1 MTDKQFD
8 ECMRRMKQGDKSALK
23 EVYESYLPYI
33 YAIVLGVV
41 ANKENA
47 EDVTSEFFL
56 KLWDISDSYK
66 PGNGHRA
73 WIARIAKNLSIDFLR
88 KTKREVLSE
97 SLEENDSTEMT
108 AGDGVSRKNGEG
120 NPAKVSSAESVVENE
135 AIAELSMK
143 EALMKLSEKEREV
156 VHLKIIGELSFKE
169 IANLLSEPIGTVTW
183 RYQNAIKKLRRCGYE

>member
-41 ANKENA
+41 KSKENA

-73 WIARIAKNLSIDFLR
+73 WIVKIAKNLSIDFLR

-97 SLEENDSTEMT
+97 SLEENDSIEMT
-108 AGDGVSRKNGEG
+108 ADDGARRKNSEG

-143 EALMKLSEKEREV
+143 EALMKISEKEREV

-169 IANLLSEPIGTVTW
+169 IAGILSEPIGTITW